1 MPKNR
6 DFKRKKWEKLV
17 RKNVDKYSKMWITMW
32 ITLSNVDKLAKINL
46 FMVFLRR
53 KGEKN
58 DNF

>member
-1 MPKNR
+1 
-6 DFKRKKWEKLV
+6 
-17 RKNVDKYSKMWITMW
+17 MW

-46 FMVFLRR
+46 FMAFLRR